1 MKKKKFFSTL
11 LAATMVVTMA
21 FAVPNEVTA
30 AENNTIVIDDEEM
43 TITFE
48 GSGMLYEM
56 YLNGELTESIEE
68 MRENCP
74 VSGVTRAPANPVSY
88 VGVIQVR
95 SSLGGY
101 ENIPAYQYTTTADH
115 GGAEMYVVTQENGYG
130 RDYATYAGMQVQII
144 DSGSIDFNNDNI
156 VDGWLYLWDLSG
168 ISESGRFQYQS
179 TSYNSPWN
187 TMSTWIN
194 IR

>member
-1 MKKKKFFSTL
+1 MKKKKFFSAL

-21 FAVPNEVTA
+21 FAVPSEVNA
-30 AENNTIVIDDEEM
+30 AENNIVVTDDGM

-56 YLNGELTESIEE
+56 YMNGELTEDIEE

-74 VSGVTRAPANPVSY
+74 VSGVTRAPADPVSY

-95 SSLGGY
+95 STLGGF
-101 ENIPAYQYTTTADH
+101 EDIPAYQYSTTVNH

-130 RDYATYAGMQVQII
+130 RDYATYAGMEVEII
-144 DSGSIDFNNDNI
+144 DSGSLDFNNDSI

-194 IR
+194 IQ

>member
-1 MKKKKFFSTL
+1 MKKKKFFSAL
-11 LAATMVVTMA
+11 MAAAMVVTMA
-21 FAVPNEVTA
+21 FAVPSEVNA
-30 AENNTIVIDDEEM
+30 AENNIVVTDDGM

-56 YLNGELTESIEE
+56 YMNGELTEDIEE

-74 VSGVTRAPANPVSY
+74 VSGVTRAPADPVSY

-95 SSLGGY
+95 STLGGF
-101 ENIPAYQYTTTADH
+101 EDIPAYQYSTTVNH

-130 RDYATYAGMQVQII
+130 RDYATYAGMEVEII
-144 DSGSIDFNNDNI
+144 DSGSLDFNNDSI

-194 IR
+194 IQ

>member
-1 MKKKKFFSTL
+1 MKKKKFFSAL
-11 LAATMVVTMA
+11 MAAAMVVTMA
-21 FAVPNEVTA
+21 FAVPSEVNA
-30 AENNTIVIDDEEM
+30 AENNIVVTDDGM

-48 GSGMLYEM
+48 GYGMLYEM
-56 YLNGELTESIEE
+56 YMNGELTEDIEE

-74 VSGVTRAPANPVSY
+74 VSGVTRAPADPVSY

-95 SSLGGY
+95 STLGGF
-101 ENIPAYQYTTTADH
+101 EDIPAYQYSTTVNH

-130 RDYATYAGMQVQII
+130 RDYATYAGMEVEII
-144 DSGSIDFNNDNI
+144 DSGSLDFNNDSI

-194 IR
+194 IQ

>member
-1 MKKKKFFSTL
+1 MKKKKFFSAL
-11 LAATMVVTMA
+11 MAAAMVVTMA
-21 FAVPNEVTA
+21 FAVPSEVNA
-30 AENNTIVIDDEEM
+30 AENNIVVTDDGM

-56 YLNGELTESIEE
+56 YMNGELTEDIEE

-74 VSGVTRAPANPVSY
+74 VSGVTRAPADPVSY

-95 SSLGGY
+95 STLGGF
-101 ENIPAYQYTTTADH
+101 EDIPAYQYSTTVNH

-130 RDYATYAGMQVQII
+130 RDYATYAGMEVEII
-144 DSGSIDFNNDNI
+144 DSGSLDFNGDSI

-194 IR
+194 IQ

>member
-1 MKKKKFFSTL
+1 
-11 LAATMVVTMA
+11 MA
-21 FAVPNEVTA
+21 FAVPSEVNA
-30 AENNTIVIDDEEM
+30 AENNIVVTDDGM

-56 YLNGELTESIEE
+56 YMNGELTEDIEE

-74 VSGVTRAPANPVSY
+74 VSGVTRAPADPVSY

-95 SSLGGY
+95 STLGGF
-101 ENIPAYQYTTTADH
+101 EDIPAYQYSTTVNH

-130 RDYATYAGMQVQII
+130 RDYATYAGMEVEII
-144 DSGSIDFNNDNI
+144 DSGSLDFNNDSI

-194 IR
+194 IQ